1 MHAAYI
7 QSVKNVVYG
16 ERRAGRH
23 IAAAVGVFVGRMRA
37 VVMNRLPVTPMCV
50 THIQHE
56 FDLTALQHKVVTRM
70 VVQLGYDME
79 TSMMLWRN
87 FRLNFP
93 GDPFAYGAKQLLS
106 KEQLVDQYGKTYGDM
121 LAQVIIDPDSQPI
134 LGALLRGETAG
145 TEHSLAYSTLLAC
158 CVPNIK
164 EDDIKDAKALAECA
178 ITDVETLWCGRL
190 GAASTPTDS
199 SSPAIMDWLMADSI
213 YQGAV
218 RPISATLPH
227 GFSIDPKFVDYNAE
241 ADRAENR

>member
-7 QSVKNVVYG
+7 QSVKNAVYS
-16 ERRAGRH
+16 ERRVGRH
-23 IAAAVGVFVGRMRA
+23 IPAAVGVFVGRMRS

-56 FDLTALQHKVVTRM
+56 FDLTALQHKIVTRM

-79 TSMMLWRN
+79 TSMLLWRN

-106 KEQLVDQYGKTYGDM
+106 RQQLVEQYGKTYGEM
-121 LAQVIIDPDSQPI
+121 LAQVITEPDSQPI

-145 TEHSLAYSTLLAC
+145 TMHSLTYSTLLAC
-158 CVPNIK
+158 GTPNVK
-164 EDDIKDAKALAECA
+164 EADIKDAKALAECA
-178 ITDVETLWCGRL
+178 ITDVETLWYGRF
-190 GAASTPTDS
+190 GSAATPTDS
-199 SSPAIMDWLMADSI
+199 SPPVIMDWSTASSI
-213 YQGAV
+213 YEDAI
-218 RPISATLPH
+218 RPLDGSLPH

>member
-1 MHAAYI
+1 MQDAYT
-7 QSVKNVVYG
+7 QSVKNAIYS
-16 ERRAGRH
+16 ERRVGRH
-23 IAAAVGVFVGRMRA
+23 IPAAVGVFVGRMRA

-56 FDLTALQHKVVTRM
+56 LDLTALQHKIVTRM

-79 TSMMLWRN
+79 TSMLLWRN

-106 KEQLVDQYGKTYGDM
+106 RQQLVEQYGKTYGEM
-121 LAQVIIDPDSQPI
+121 LAQVITEPDSQPI

-145 TEHSLAYSTLLAC
+145 TEHSLTYSALLAC
-158 CVPNIK
+158 GTPHVK
-164 EDDIKDAKALAECA
+164 EADIKDAKALAECA
-178 ITDVETLWCGRL
+178 ITDVETRWCGRFDS
-190 GAASTPTDS
+190 AATPTDS
-199 SSPAIMDWLMADSI
+199 SPPVIMDWLMADSI